1 MAGPNE
7 PAPVATTTDIPAPP
21 PIVVPPKGSK
31 KTTSYVW
38 MPTADGNLVKAD
50 ASVVKKS
57 FAKLGADSQVAL
69 TEYLIGVANKQ
80 PTNSARQ
87 SLWNDIVDGAV
98 AAIKQGQKQSPW
110 DVLVTLTKN
119 SPASTGQSVTYTSYD
134 RLTADA
140 LLSKIAKSIGFD
152 VALLSETDKLEYFNK
167 LSTEAKNSG
176 KSTTRKATEGGT
188 ETIITPSIFDA
199 NTFTQSFLWAKVNFE
214 DTTKIP
220 STAITQIA
228 AIKNLLKLN
237 GINYLSQKE
246 INLLGINLASGQT
259 TIEALK
265 SDLTQKAMKAYP
277 QLASRLQATPGLTV
291 RDAVEPIINTV
302 ANLWEIDPSTIELDD
317 PNIDKL
323 IRPDGI
329 LGKMAPA
336 TISEA
341 YNFAINH
348 PNFDKTKKGKDMAF
362 NGATAFLRAQGF
374 GTGGA

>member
-1 MAGPNE
+1 MS
-7 PAPVATTTDIPAPP
+7 TTNIPAPP
-21 PIVVPPKGSK
+21 PIVVPTKGSK
-31 KTTSYVW
+31 KTVTYIW
-38 MPTADGNLVKAD
+38 MPTANGDLVKAD
-50 ASVVKKS
+50 ASVIKKS
-57 FAKLGADSQVAL
+57 FAKLPADAQVTL
-69 TEYLIGVANKQ
+69 TEYLLGVANKQ

-87 SLWNDIVDGAV
+87 ALWNDIVDGAV
-98 AAIKQGQKQSPW
+98 AAFKQGQKQSPW
-110 DVLVTLTKN
+110 DVLATLTKN
-119 SPASTGQSVTYTSYD
+119 SPVNTGQNVTYTNYD

-152 VALLSETDKLEYFNK
+152 VAFLTEADKVEYFNK

-176 KSTTRKATEGGT
+176 KSITRKATEGGT
-188 ETIITPSIFDA
+188 ETVITPSIFDA

-214 DTTKIP
+214 DTKKIP

-228 AIKNLLKLN
+228 AIRNLLKLN

-246 INLLGINLASGQT
+246 INQLGVNLASGQT

-265 SDLTQKAMKAYP
+265 SDLTQKAIKAYP
-277 QLASRLQATPGLTV
+277 QLAPRLQATPGLTV

-302 ANLWEIDPSTIELDD
+302 ASLWEVDPNTIELDD

-323 IRPDGI
+323 VRPDGI

-362 NGATAFLRAQGF
+362 SGATAFLKAQGY

>member
-1 MAGPNE
+1 MSE
-7 PAPVATTTDIPAPP
+7 TKTATVSTNTTDIPAPP
-21 PIVVPPKGSK
+21 TIVVPNKGSK
-31 KTTSYVW
+31 KTITYVW
-38 MPTADGNLVKAD
+38 MPNANGDLIKAD
-50 ASVVKKS
+50 ASVIKKS
-57 FAKLGADSQVAL
+57 FAKLPADSQVAL
-69 TEYLIGVANKQ
+69 TEYLIGIANKQ

-98 AAIKQGQKQSPW
+98 AAFKQGQKQSPW
-110 DVLVTLTKN
+110 DVLATLAKN
-119 SPASTGQSVTYTSYD
+119 SPTNTGQNVTYTNYD
-134 RLTADA
+134 KLTADA

-152 VALLSETDKLEYFNK
+152 IALLSEADKVEYFDKLQI
-167 LSTEAKNSG
+167 EAKNSG

-188 ETIITPSIFDA
+188 ETLITPATFDA

-228 AIKNLLKLN
+228 AIRNLLKLN

-246 INLLGINLASGQT
+246 INLLGVNLASGQT

-277 QLASRLQATPGLTV
+277 QLAPRLQATPGLTV
-291 RDAVEPIINTV
+291 RDVAEPIINTV
-302 ANLWEIDPSTIELDD
+302 ANVWEIDPSSIELDD

-329 LGKMAPA
+329 TGKMAPA

-348 PNFDKTKKGKDMAF
+348 PNFDKTKKAKDMAF
-362 NGATAFLRAQGF
+362 SGATAFLKAQGF
-374 GTGGA
+374 GTGA